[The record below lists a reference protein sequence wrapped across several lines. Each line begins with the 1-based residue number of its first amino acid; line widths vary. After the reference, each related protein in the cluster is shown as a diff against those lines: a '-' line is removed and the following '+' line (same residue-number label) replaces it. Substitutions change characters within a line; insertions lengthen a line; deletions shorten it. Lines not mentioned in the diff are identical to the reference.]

1 MKKAKLIL
9 STIVLTSLSSGFL
22 GSGTVDASEHAR
34 NTYNNKVVSL
44 RAASDTALTVSRI
57 PYNPILYFEISME
70 NYNQSDSTQRWVLE
84 YNANAGGYYIREQI
98 PGSVN
103 FTPQYILNGGG
114 GRLLNFSSNK
124 ENVGTLWKL
133 YSAGQNSMGN
143 IFFIKNM
150 SNGNY
155 MSWTRGGHTDR
166 ALMSSAFDWNREQR
180 FIVQVEGEV

>member
-9 STIVLTSLSSGFL
+9 STIVLTSLCSGFL
-22 GSGTVDASEHAR
+22 GTGTVDASE
-34 NTYNNKVVSL
+34 YNNKVVSL
-44 RAASDTALTVSRI
+44 RAASDTTLTVSRI
-57 PYNPILYFEISME
+57 PYNPILYFEIGME
-70 NYNQSDSTQRWVLE
+70 NYNQSDSTQRWVME

-98 PGSVN
+98 PGSMN
-103 FTPQYILNGGG
+103 FTPQYIWDSGGSI
-114 GRLLNFSSNK
+114 LDFSSNK
-124 ENVGTLWKL
+124 ERVGTLWKL
-133 YSAGQNSMGN
+133 YSAGQNSLGN
-143 IFFIKNM
+143 IFFIENM